1 MNEMQPSPELE
12 ERIRAA
18 MDVPN
23 PNPEFVKKLHNELA
37 RGPVKMKPRFFF
49 RPAWAVAFV
58 LVLAVF
64 AISLPSVTAAL
75 GRIFG
80 YIPNVG
86 LVENTGN
93 LRILAEPVFVE
104 REGITLTVQDVIIY
118 EDHVEVIYDVQGITP
133 DNDGTQAE
141 DKFTNPTA
149 FCGGVNIGDTAIT
162 DGDARLR
169 LPDGTL
175 LERAG
180 PGLYPQNAFAMKPV
194 YQANVPADVM
204 EMTLV
209 LKCIPWARLGAVPEN
224 WEVPIKLTS
233 VPAET
238 IVGEPVIEV
247 EQPTIEASTEA
258 SAPHATEQ
266 AAFHSLVITMQLE
279 KIVPMDS
286 STVFYFSMDMENED
300 PSLISIMPVR
310 VYVLDSQGQKIQL
323 IGNFPWQPFEY
334 RAGSLFE
341 YTSSAKPADGPLTV
355 MVENAVA
362 YYAPLYTD
370 PPQATPEEMSF
381 LFDAGPNPQHGQ
393 TWELNHEFEI
403 AGYPLK
409 ILSARAVVWDDVK
422 DPNYVDGSQGYDYGY
437 QFAVEF
443 DPTLKMSVEMDIMSE
458 SPMCGL
464 PIGAPFQPES
474 SSLLYTQLCRD
485 MYPSRQVKVTIR
497 ELSVLIENTWQSTWQ
512 P

>member
-1 MNEMQPSPELE
+1 MNQTQPSPEFE
-12 ERIRAA
+12 ETIRAA

-23 PNPEFVKKLHNELA
+23 PSPEFVKKLHNELA
-37 RGPVKMKPRFFF
+37 KGPVHMKPRFMI
-49 RPAWAVAFV
+49 RPAWVVAFV
-58 LVLAVF
+58 LALVVLAV
-64 AISLPSVTAAL
+64 SMPSVTAAL
-75 GRIFG
+75 GRLFG
-80 YIPNVG
+80 YVPNVG

-93 LRILAEPVFVE
+93 LRILAEPVSVE
-104 REGITLTVQDVIIY
+104 RDGITLTVQNVIVY
-118 EDHVEVIYDVQGITP
+118 EDHVEVIYDVQGIAP
-133 DNDGTQAE
+133 ENDGTQAE
-141 DKFTNPTA
+141 DQFTNPTA
-149 FCGGVNIGDTAIT
+149 FCGGVNIGDLAIT

-175 LERAG
+175 LERAS

-224 WEVPIKLTS
+224 WEVPIPLTS

-238 IVGEPVIEV
+238 VVGAPVIEV
-247 EQPTIEASTEA
+247 EQPTLDASINTAE
-258 SAPHATEQ
+258 PPATEQ
-266 AAFHSLVITMQLE
+266 AAQNSPVITMQLE

-286 STVFYFSMDMENED
+286 ATIFYFRMDMENKD
-300 PSLISIMPVR
+300 PSLISIMPVS

-323 IGNFPWQPFEY
+323 IGNFPWQPFEH

-341 YTSSAKPADGPLTV
+341 YTSSAKPAEGPLTV
-355 MVENAVA
+355 IVENAVA

-381 LFDAGPNPQHGQ
+381 TFDVGTNPQRGQ
-393 TWELNHEFEI
+393 TWELNREFEI
-403 AGYPLK
+403 GGYSLK

-422 DPNYVDGSQGYDYGY
+422 EPDYVDGSQGYDYGY

-443 DPTLKMSVEMDIMSE
+443 EPTLKMSAEMDIMSE

-464 PIGAPFQPES
+464 PVGAPFQPES
-474 SSLLYTQLCRD
+474 STLLYTQLCRD
-485 MYPSRQVKVTIR
+485 MYPSGQVKVTIR
-497 ELSVLIENTWQSTWQ
+497 EMAVLIENTWQSAWQ